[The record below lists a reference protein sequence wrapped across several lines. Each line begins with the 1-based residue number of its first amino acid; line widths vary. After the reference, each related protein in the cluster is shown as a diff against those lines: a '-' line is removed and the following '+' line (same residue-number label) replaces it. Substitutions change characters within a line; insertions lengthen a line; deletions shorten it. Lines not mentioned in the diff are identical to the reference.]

1 MKMYI
6 LCTITG
12 TWKPRLLAKAWKGT
26 KSDHQPALASGP
38 PPPPA
43 HTPAH
48 LHLGGVRD
56 TPEDRVIGMQSCRT
70 EAG

>member
-26 KSDHQPALASGP
+26 EVRLQACPHVWATP
-38 PPPPA
+38 PSP
-43 HTPAH
+43 TP
-48 LHLGGVRD
+48 LLTCTLGECVTLLKTG
-56 TPEDRVIGMQSCRT
+56 S
-70 EAG
+70 

>member
-38 PPPPA
+38 PPPPPIPLL
-43 HTPAH
+43 TCT
-48 LHLGGVRD
+48 LGECVTRLKTG
-56 TPEDRVIGMQSCRT
+56 S
-70 EAG
+70 